1 MFGLGLQELLILVV
15 IFGLFALVTW
25 PFWKIFSRA
34 GFSGWLSLTQL
45 VPILNVVVSFYFAF
59 AKWPIQEELNLM
71 KQMSRENE
79 G

>member
-45 VPILNVVVSFYFAF
+45 GPPLGY
-59 AKWPIQEELNLM
+59 WTLG
-71 KQMSRENE
+71 E
-79 G
+79 GIRPHAASAT